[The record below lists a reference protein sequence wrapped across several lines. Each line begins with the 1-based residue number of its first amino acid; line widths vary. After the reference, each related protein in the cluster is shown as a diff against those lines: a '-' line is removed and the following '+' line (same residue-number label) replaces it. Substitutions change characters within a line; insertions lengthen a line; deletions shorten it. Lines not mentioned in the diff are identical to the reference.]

1 MQETKEGRTG
11 GRSIKGLM
19 LGILLPLILLGQ
31 LASGFAATKNI
42 KDYGDSVIH
51 TDLEN
56 GYQAALQSL
65 DNYFW
70 GIEYRMTTM
79 SMTGIIQRELKSGDF
94 TGTTGILSGLKGA
107 NDVITG
113 TVFRSETGENIS
125 VPAVDYKSAGMSAVI
140 EDEYYEQAKEKES
153 IWVGPYEDKLTGVIT
168 LSEYRTVSDEEG
180 NILGVIGMNINFH
193 DISQYFCERE
203 FSSTGYS
210 LLLAPDG
217 TILSDHMDMERVH
230 TKTDNETLLA
240 IAAKTEDM
248 EGSIFING
256 RTYFY
261 KACSVPRTNWRMV
274 SLISSGEHDDVTTH
288 SMLVLVFI
296 TILVILISIFVVWIL
311 VHGIAKRL
319 FRIKEAMNLAGAG
332 NLTNSVVLK
341 NNTPQKMDELDVIGD
356 SYNHMISNFSV
367 ALNDTKQTL
376 SQLLDRNR
384 ELKDSFEK
392 LNISSTNISE
402 NMQQVAAVTEEQAT
416 STTAVVEKT
425 NDLSVHIESVSDL
438 VDTMES
444 SCGTLKECTNSGLDT
459 VNNLVSSAK
468 ESIRVTNEITTSIT
482 NVDAGSHEIENIIG
496 LINSISDQTNL
507 LALNASI
514 EAARAGEA
522 GRGFAVVADEIRNLA
537 EQSQSATANIRQI
550 IQTMQDKIQETVHA
564 VADVNNAM
572 TTQHEHVQQTETSFQ
587 NIYEDVDSL
596 HRLLREVEE
605 KNNDMVS
612 QKEKILSSMNDLSA
626 GVEETSASTYE
637 VTETTN
643 RQAEITNSLMLL
655 SEEIVQCSNQLSE
668 KLEMFQCV

>member
-1 MQETKEGRTG
+1 M
-11 GRSIKGLM
+11 
-19 LGILLPLILLGQ
+19 
-31 LASGFAATKNI
+31 
-42 KDYGDSVIH
+42 
-51 TDLEN
+51 
-56 GYQAALQSL
+56 
-65 DNYFW
+65 
-70 GIEYRMTTM
+70 
-79 SMTGIIQRELKSGDF
+79 
-94 TGTTGILSGLKGA
+94 
-107 NDVITG
+107 
-113 TVFRSETGENIS
+113 
-125 VPAVDYKSAGMSAVI
+125 
-140 EDEYYEQAKEKES
+140 
-153 IWVGPYEDKLTGVIT
+153 
-168 LSEYRTVSDEEG
+168 
-180 NILGVIGMNINFH
+180 
-193 DISQYFCERE
+193 
-203 FSSTGYS
+203 
-210 LLLAPDG
+210 
-217 TILSDHMDMERVH
+217 
-230 TKTDNETLLA
+230 
-240 IAAKTEDM
+240 
-248 EGSIFING
+248 
-256 RTYFY
+256 
-261 KACSVPRTNWRMV
+261 
-274 SLISSGEHDDVTTH
+274 
-288 SMLVLVFI
+288 
-296 TILVILISIFVVWIL
+296 ILISIFVVWIL
-311 VHGIAKRL
+311 VHSIAKRL

-402 NMQQVAAVTEEQAT
+402 NMQQVAAVTEEQAA

>member
-1 MQETKEGRTG
+1 M
-11 GRSIKGLM
+11 
-19 LGILLPLILLGQ
+19 
-31 LASGFAATKNI
+31 
-42 KDYGDSVIH
+42 
-51 TDLEN
+51 
-56 GYQAALQSL
+56 QSL
-65 DNYFW
+65 
-70 GIEYRMTTM
+70 
-79 SMTGIIQRELKSGDF
+79 
-94 TGTTGILSGLKGA
+94 
-107 NDVITG
+107 
-113 TVFRSETGENIS
+113 
-125 VPAVDYKSAGMSAVI
+125 
-140 EDEYYEQAKEKES
+140 
-153 IWVGPYEDKLTGVIT
+153 
-168 LSEYRTVSDEEG
+168 
-180 NILGVIGMNINFH
+180 
-193 DISQYFCERE
+193 
-203 FSSTGYS
+203 
-210 LLLAPDG
+210 
-217 TILSDHMDMERVH
+217 
-230 TKTDNETLLA
+230 
-240 IAAKTEDM
+240 
-248 EGSIFING
+248 
-256 RTYFY
+256 
-261 KACSVPRTNWRMV
+261 
-274 SLISSGEHDDVTTH
+274 
-288 SMLVLVFI
+288 
-296 TILVILISIFVVWIL
+296 
-311 VHGIAKRL
+311 
-319 FRIKEAMNLAGAG
+319 
-332 NLTNSVVLK
+332 
-341 NNTPQKMDELDVIGD
+341 QKQMDELDVIGD

-367 ALNDTKQTL
+367 VLNDTKQTL

-402 NMQQVAAVTEEQAT
+402 NMQQVAAVTEEQAA

-425 NDLSVHIESVSDL
+425 NDLSVHIEAVSDL